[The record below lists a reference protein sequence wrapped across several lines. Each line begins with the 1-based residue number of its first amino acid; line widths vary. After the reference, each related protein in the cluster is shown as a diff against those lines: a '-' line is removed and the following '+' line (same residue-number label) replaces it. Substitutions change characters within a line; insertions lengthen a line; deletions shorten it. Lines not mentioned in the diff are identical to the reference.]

1 MYQTQSEQHLSQ
13 SEQLRQPERLKQPE
27 RLNQPKPLTG
37 GRTAGETNAAADANS
52 KVTALFRRD
61 DAPQRF
67 GPRQVEKAAPV
78 DEALDLFNQMSRQIT
93 DSYRTLESRVN
104 QLSGE
109 LSAEAHQRQR
119 ELEEKERIADRLT
132 TLLDALPAGVVV
144 LDSQGVVSQCNP
156 AARELLGEPLEG
168 QRWLDIIQR
177 SFSPR
182 RDDGHEVSLKD
193 GRRVSIEIQSMG
205 QEPGQLILLN
215 DLTHTRHLQAQ
226 LARAERLSSM
236 GRMVASLAH
245 QVRTPL
251 SAAMLYAGH
260 LCQADLDQSLR
271 QRCADKLMA
280 RLTHLEHQVRDMLI
294 FARGETRLAET
305 RPIAELIEQ
314 VEAAAEPAL
323 RNHNAQLTLV
333 SQALDGRDQGAR
345 DQAAMRQASVLCNR
359 EALVGALMNLVNN
372 SLEAGAKSLT
382 LATAISDSRVL
393 ITLMDDGSGFAPGQ
407 SDQFIEAF
415 HTTKAQ
421 GTGLGLA
428 VVAAVVKAHGGQFQ
442 LNSSGQGA
450 EAQVSLPLH
459 AAVEKR

>member
-1 MYQTQSEQHLSQ
+1 MYQFQSSAVNSATSV
-13 SEQLRQPERLKQPE
+13 SEP
-27 RLNQPKPLTG
+27 
-37 GRTAGETNAAADANS
+37 NAAADVNN
-52 KVTALFRRD
+52 KVTALFRREES
-61 DAPQRF
+61 
-67 GPRQVEKAAPV
+67 PRPEGSRRTPAEAPV

-109 LSAEAHQRQR
+109 LSAEARQRQR

-156 AARELLGEPLEG
+156 AARELLGEPLEN

-193 GRRVSIEIQSMG
+193 GRRVSIEIRSMG
-205 QEPGQLILLN
+205 HEPGQLILLT
-215 DLTHTRHLQAQ
+215 DLTHTRQLQAQ

-260 LCQADLDQSLR
+260 LSQSDLDESLR

-280 RLTHLEHQVRDMLI
+280 RLAHLEHQVRDMLI

-305 RPIAELIEQ
+305 RPVSDLVEQ
-314 VEAAAEPAL
+314 VESAAESAL
-323 RNHNAQLTLV
+323 RNHNAVLTV
-333 SQALDGRDQGAR
+333 TAAGDGQ
-345 DQAAMRQASVLCNR
+345 VLCNR

-372 SLEAGAKSLT
+372 SLEAGARSLA
-382 LATAISDSRVL
+382 LEVSCRDSLVL
-393 ITLMDDGSGFAPGQ
+393 IELTDNGSGFVPGE
-407 SDQFIEAF
+407 SDRFIEAF
-415 HTTKAQ
+415 HTTKPH

-428 VVAAVVKAHGGQFQ
+428 VVAAVVKAHGGRFQ
-442 LNSSGQGA
+442 LNSNGKGA
-450 EAQVSLPLH
+450 QAQVSLPLH
-459 AAVEKR
+459 HPVEKA